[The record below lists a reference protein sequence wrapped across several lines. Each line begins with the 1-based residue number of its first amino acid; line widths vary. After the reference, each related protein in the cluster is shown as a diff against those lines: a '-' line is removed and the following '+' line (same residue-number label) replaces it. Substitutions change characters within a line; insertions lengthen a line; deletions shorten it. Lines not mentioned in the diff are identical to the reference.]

1 MIMTG
6 TTRHITRLLGF
17 LFLLAVVGGCSSPVE
32 TEKTPLDQQLTLMEK
47 KFFEIRQLEL
57 ELDDAMK
64 QENADEREIQ
74 RLFQIVD
81 LEYAGL
87 ISRNP
92 DNVEI
97 KILYGKLLSRVGD
110 TRGAI
115 TQLGEVLMKQPD
127 LAAVHLELSTCFA
140 DEGDYTRAM
149 FYAFRAQE
157 LEPEIAAYHYQIGQI
172 LAAFRDKFIQDEIYT
187 PEKIDG
193 LMLEAFNSARKLEPD
208 QLPLQFR
215 YGEAFYDV
223 ESPDWE
229 AALTHWQALLDSPAL
244 STTEADAVRLHQVRC
259 LIELG
264 RSEQIPP
271 IASQIQTSAF
281 RQSVDLLLSGSSPAQ
296 DN

>member
-1 MIMTG
+1 
-6 TTRHITRLLGF
+6 
-17 LFLLAVVGGCSSPVE
+17 
-32 TEKTPLDQQLTLMEK
+32 MEK
-47 KFFEIRQLEL
+47 KFFEIREL
-57 ELDDAMK
+57 ELQLDAAMK
-64 QENADEREIQ
+64 EENADQREIQ

-115 TQLGEVLMKQPD
+115 TQLGEVLLKEPN

-140 DEGDYTRAM
+140 EEGDYTRAM

-157 LEPEIAAYHYQIGQI
+157 IEPDTAAYHYQIGQI
-172 LAAFRDKFIQDEIYT
+172 LAAFRDKFIEQEIYT
-187 PEKIDG
+187 QKKIDS
-193 LMLEAFNSARKLEPD
+193 LMLEAFNSARELQPD
-208 QLPLQFR
+208 ELPLQFR

-223 ESPDWE
+223 ENPDWQIPL
-229 AALTHWQALLDSPAL
+229 AHWKALLSHPKL
-244 STTEADAVRLHQVRC
+244 TETEADAIRLHQVRC

-264 RSEQIPP
+264 WKDQIPAV
-271 IASQIQTSAF
+271 ASQIQTEAF
-281 RQSVDLLLSGSSPAQ
+281 RQSVQLLLAPQAPTTR
-296 DN
+296 